1 MKQLLIS
8 LRRTPYQ
15 SLAVFSSLFLTLF
28 LSLLLVFCLNFLY
41 GLLGYVESRPQVTI
55 YFQNEVSETGILKVK
70 NDLEK
75 SGKVESVK
83 YMSKNDAYSLY
94 KQLNKDNPLLLEM
107 VTPDILPA
115 SLEIFAKKPAYLPE
129 IANYLNTVTG
139 KDEVNFQKN
148 VVDKLLSLTSI
159 VRTMSLTFVVF
170 LMGTTII
177 ILMTIT
183 HFKIA
188 LKKEELELLRLM
200 GASARYVR
208 KPFMDQALFLGFIS
222 STVVY
227 SLFGGILFL
236 LYPAMQ
242 GYLSG
247 ITSLIVDIGPY
258 QLTVWPLSLE
268 YAGALYILLT
278 CFGMGIAGL
287 ATYFATRKYLAIQR
301 S

>member
-28 LSLLLVFCLNFLY
+28 LSLLLIFCLNFLY

-55 YFQNEVSETGILKVK
+55 YFQSEASEGSILQVK
-70 NDLEK
+70 SELEK
-75 SGKVESVK
+75 SGKVETVK
-83 YMSKNDAYSLY
+83 YMSKNDAYILY
-94 KQLNKDNPLLLEM
+94 KELNKDNPLLLEM

-115 SLEIFAKKPAYLPE
+115 SLEIFAKKPSYLPE

-139 KDEVNFQKN
+139 KDEVNYQKN

-159 VRTMSLTFVVF
+159 LRTMSLTFFIF
-170 LMGTTII
+170 LMGTTSI
-177 ILMTIT
+177 ILITIT

-188 LKKEELELLRLM
+188 LKKEEIELLRLM
-200 GASARYVR
+200 GASAGYVR
-208 KPFMDQALFLGFIS
+208 KPFMNQSLFLGFIS

-227 SLFGGILFL
+227 SLFGVILFF
-236 LYPAMQ
+236 LYPSMQ
-242 GYLSG
+242 GYLRG
-247 ITSLIVDIGPY
+247 IQSLIVDIGPY
-258 QLTVWPLSLE
+258 QLTIWPISYM
-268 YAGALYILLT
+268 YAVGLYILLT
-278 CFGMGIAGL
+278 TFGMGIAGF
-287 ATYFATRKYLAIQR
+287 ATYFATHKYLTIQR

>member
-8 LRRTPYQ
+8 LRRTPFQ
-15 SLAVFSSLFLTLF
+15 TLAVFSSLFLTLF
-28 LSLLLVFCLNFLY
+28 LSLLLIFCLNFLY

-55 YFQNEVSETGILKVK
+55 YFQNEASEASILKVK
-70 NDLEK
+70 TDLEK

-115 SLEIFAKKPAYLPE
+115 SLEIFAKKPTYLPE
-129 IANYLNTVTG
+129 IANYLNGVTG

-159 VRTMSLTFVVF
+159 VRIMSLAFFIF

-183 HFKIA
+183 HFKVA
-188 LKKEELELLRLM
+188 LKKDEIELLRLM
-200 GASARYVR
+200 GASVSYVR

-227 SLFGGILFL
+227 SLFAGILFL
-236 LYPAMQ
+236 LYPSMQ
-242 GYLSG
+242 GYLRG
-247 ITSLIVDIGPY
+247 IASLFIDIGPY
-258 QLTVWPLSLE
+258 QLTVWPISVM
-268 YAGALYILLT
+268 YAGGLYILLT
-278 CFGMGIAGL
+278 GFGMGIAGI

>member
-1 MKQLLIS
+1 MKQLLTS
-8 LRRTPYQ
+8 LRRTPFQ

-28 LSLLLVFCLNFLY
+28 LSLLLIFCLNFLY

-55 YFQNEVSETGILKVK
+55 YFQNEASEASILKVK

-115 SLEIFAKKPAYLPE
+115 SLEIFAKKPSYLPE
-129 IANYLNTVTG
+129 IANFLNGVTG

-159 VRTMSLTFVVF
+159 LRVMSLGFFIF
-170 LMGTTII
+170 LMTTTII

-183 HFKIA
+183 HFKVA

-200 GASARYVR
+200 GASVEYVR
-208 KPFMDQALFLGFIS
+208 RPFMNQALFLGFVS

-227 SLFGGILFL
+227 LLFAGIIFL
-236 LYPAMQ
+236 MYPSMQ
-242 GYLSG
+242 GYLRG
-247 ITSLIVDIGPY
+247 IPSLLIDLGPY
-258 QLTVWPLSLE
+258 QLSVWPITYI
-268 YAGALYILLT
+268 YAGGLYILLT
-278 CFGMGIAGL
+278 LFGMGIAGA
-287 ATYFATRKYLAIQR
+287 ATYFATQKYLAIQR
-301 S
+301 G

>member
-1 MKQLLIS
+1 MKILLTA

-28 LSLLLVFCLNFLY
+28 LSLLLIFCLNFLH

-55 YFQNEVSETGILKVK
+55 YFQNEASEASILKVK
-70 NDLEK
+70 DDLEK
-75 SGKVESVK
+75 SGKVEAVK

-115 SLEIFAKKPAYLPE
+115 SLEIFAKKPSYLPE
-129 IANYLNTVTG
+129 IASYLNGVTG

-148 VVDKLLSLTSI
+148 VVDKLLSLTSV
-159 VRTMSLTFVVF
+159 VRAMSLAFFIF

-183 HFKIA
+183 HFKVA
-188 LKKEELELLRLM
+188 LKKEEIELLRLM
-200 GASARYVR
+200 GASVEYVR
-208 KPFMDQALFLGFIS
+208 KPFMNQALFLGFIS
-222 STVVY
+222 STIVY
-227 SLFGGILFL
+227 ILFGSILFL
-236 LYPAMQ
+236 IYPSMS

-247 ITSLIVDIGPY
+247 IQSLFIDLGPFK
-258 QLTVWPLSLE
+258 LTVWPISIA
-268 YAGALYILLT
+268 YAGGLYILLT
-278 CFGMGIAGL
+278 LYGMGIAAL
-287 ATYFATRKYLAIQR
+287 ATLFATHKYLAIQR
-301 S
+301 N

>member
-1 MKQLLIS
+1 MRELLTSI
-8 LRRTPYQ
+8 RRTPYQ
-15 SLAVFSSLFLTLF
+15 SMAVFSSLFLTLF

-55 YFQNEVSETGILKVK
+55 YFQNEASEASILTVK

-107 VTPDILPA
+107 VTPDVLPA
-115 SLEIFAKKPAYLPE
+115 SLEIFAKKPTFLPE
-129 IANYLNTVTG
+129 IANYLNTVPG

-159 VRTMSLTFVVF
+159 VRAMSLTFFIF

-183 HFKIA
+183 HFKVA
-188 LKKEELELLRLM
+188 LRKEEIELLRLM
-200 GASARYVR
+200 GASTGYVR
-208 KPFMDQALFLGFIS
+208 KPFMDQALFLGFIAA
-222 STVVY
+222 TIVY
-227 SLFGGILFL
+227 LLFGGILFFI
-236 LYPAMQ
+236 YPSMH

-247 ITSLIVDIGPY
+247 IQSLFIDVGPY
-258 QLTVWPLSLE
+258 QLTVWPISIE
-268 YAGALYILLT
+268 YGAGLYILLVS
-278 CFGMGIAGL
+278 FGMGIASL
-287 ATYFATRKYLAIQR
+287 ATYFATHKYLTIQR

>member
-55 YFQNEVSETGILKVK
+55 YFQNETTESNILKVK
-70 NDLEK
+70 DDLEK

-107 VTPDILPA
+107 VTADILPA
-115 SLEIFAKKPAYLPE
+115 SLEIFAKKPSYLPE
-129 IANYLNTVTG
+129 IANFLNTVTG
-139 KDEVNFQKN
+139 KDEVNFQKS
-148 VVDKLLSLTSI
+148 VVDKLLSLTSV
-159 VRTMSLTFVVF
+159 VRTMSLAFFIF

-183 HFKIA
+183 HFKVA
-188 LKKEELELLRLM
+188 LKKDEIELLRLM
-200 GASARYVR
+200 GASAQYVR
-208 KPFMDQALFLGFIS
+208 KPFMNQALFLGFIS

-227 SLFGGILFL
+227 LLFGGILFII
-236 LYPAMQ
+236 YPSMQ
-242 GYLSG
+242 GYLRG
-247 ITSLIVDIGPY
+247 IESLFVDIGPY
-258 QLTVWPLSLE
+258 QLTVWPLSAV
-268 YAGALYILLT
+268 YAGGLYVLLT
-278 CFGMGIAGL
+278 VFGMGIAGM
-287 ATYFATRKYLAIQR
+287 ATYFAMRKYISIQR

>member
-28 LSLLLVFCLNFLY
+28 LSLLLIFCLNFLY

-55 YFQNEVSETGILKVK
+55 YFQNEASEASIMKVK

-75 SGKVESVK
+75 SGKVEAVK
-83 YMSKNDAYSLY
+83 YMSKNDAFSLY

-115 SLEIFAKKPAYLPE
+115 SLEIFAKKPTYLPE
-129 IANYLNTVTG
+129 IANYLNGITG

-148 VVDKLLSLTSI
+148 VVDKLLSLTSV
-159 VRTMSLTFVVF
+159 VRTMSLAFFTF

-177 ILMTIT
+177 IVMTIT
-183 HFKIA
+183 HFKVA
-188 LKKEELELLRLM
+188 LKKEEIELLRLM
-200 GASARYVR
+200 GASVEYVR
-208 KPFMDQALFLGFIS
+208 RPFMNQAVFLGFIS

-227 SLFGGILFL
+227 TLFGGVLFFI
-236 LYPAMQ
+236 YPSMQ

-247 ITSLIVDIGPY
+247 IQSLFVDIGPY
-258 QLTVWPLSLE
+258 QLTVWPISIW
-268 YAGALYILLT
+268 YAGGLYILLT
-278 CFGMGIAGL
+278 SFGMGIAAL
-287 ATYFATRKYLAIQR
+287 ATTFATRKYLTIQR

>member
-28 LSLLLVFCLNFLY
+28 LSLLLIFCLNFLY

-55 YFQNEVSETGILKVK
+55 YFQNETSESSILKVK
-70 NDLEK
+70 TDLEK

-83 YMSKNDAYSLY
+83 YISKNDAFSLY

-115 SLEIFAKKPAYLPE
+115 SLEIFAKKPTYLPE
-129 IANYLNTVTG
+129 IATYLNTVIG

-159 VRTMSLTFVVF
+159 LRTISLAFFVF
-170 LMGTTII
+170 LMSTTII

-183 HFKIA
+183 HFKVA
-188 LKKEELELLRLM
+188 LKKDELELLRLM
-200 GASARYVR
+200 GASTGYVR
-208 KPFMDQALFLGFIS
+208 KPFMDQAVFLGFIS

-227 SLFGGILFL
+227 SLFAGILFL
-236 LYPAMQ
+236 IYPSLE
-242 GYLSG
+242 GYLRG
-247 ITSLIVDIGPY
+247 IQSLLVDIGPY
-258 QLTVWPLSLE
+258 QLTVWPITYI
-268 YAGALYILLT
+268 YAGGLFLLLT
-278 CFGMGIAGL
+278 LFGMGIAAL
-287 ATYFATRKYLAIQR
+287 ATYFATRKYLTIQR

>member
-28 LSLLLVFCLNFLY
+28 LSLLLIFCLNFLY

-55 YFQNEVSETGILKVK
+55 YFQNEASETSILKVK
-70 NDLEK
+70 SDLEK
-75 SGKVESVK
+75 SGKVESIK
-83 YMSKNDAYSLY
+83 YMSKNDAYALY

-115 SLEIFAKKPAYLPE
+115 SLEIYAKKPTYLPE
-129 IANYLNTVTG
+129 IASYLNTVTG
-139 KDEVNFQKN
+139 KDEVNYQKN
-148 VVDKLLSLTSI
+148 VVDKLLSLTSV
-159 VRTMSLTFVVF
+159 VRTMSFAFVVF

-183 HFKIA
+183 HFKVA
-188 LKKEELELLRLM
+188 LKKEEIELLRLM
-200 GASARYVR
+200 GASVGYVR
-208 KPFMDQALFLGFIS
+208 KPFMDQALFLGFFS

-227 SLFGGILFL
+227 LLFGGILFF
-236 LYPAMQ
+236 LYPFIQ

-247 ITSLIVDIGPY
+247 IQSLFIDIGPY

-268 YAGALYILLT
+268 YAGGLYVLLT
-278 CFGMGIAGL
+278 GFGMGIAGV
-287 ATYFATRKYLAIQR
+287 ATYFATHKYLAIQR
-301 S
+301 G

>member
-1 MKQLLIS
+1 MKELLTS

-15 SLAVFSSLFLTLF
+15 SLAVFFSLFLTLF

-55 YFQNEVSETGILKVK
+55 YFQNEASEANILKVK
-70 NDLEK
+70 DDLEK

-83 YMSKNDAYSLY
+83 YMSKNDAYNLY

-115 SLEIFAKKPAYLPE
+115 SLEIFAKKPTYLPE

-159 VRTMSLTFVVF
+159 VRTMSLAFFIF

-183 HFKIA
+183 HFKVA
-188 LKKEELELLRLM
+188 LRKDEIELLRLM
-200 GASARYVR
+200 GASVGYVR

-222 STVVY
+222 ATIVY
-227 SLFGGILFL
+227 SLFAGILFL
-236 LYPAMQ
+236 LYPSMQ

-247 ITSLIVDIGPY
+247 IQSLFVEIGPY
-258 QLTVWPLSLE
+258 QLTVWPISLE
-268 YAGALYILLT
+268 YAAGLYILLAG
-278 CFGMGIAGL
+278 FGMGIAAL
-287 ATYFATRKYLAIQR
+287 ATYFATHKYLAIQR

>member
-1 MKQLLIS
+1 MKELLIS

-28 LSLLLVFCLNFLY
+28 LSLLLIFCLNFLY

-55 YFQNEVSETGILKVK
+55 YFQNETTESNIMGVK

-75 SGKVESVK
+75 TGMVESVK
-83 YMSKNDAYSLY
+83 YISKNDAYALY

-115 SLEIFAKKPAYLPE
+115 SLEIFAKKPEYLPQ
-129 IANYLNTVTG
+129 IADKLNRVTG

-159 VRTMSLTFVVF
+159 VRAMSLTFFIF
-170 LMGTTII
+170 LMVTTII

-183 HFKIA
+183 HFKVA
-188 LKKEELELLRLM
+188 LKKEEIELLRLM
-200 GASARYVR
+200 GASAKYVR
-208 KPFMDQALFLGFIS
+208 RPFMHQAIFLGFIS
-222 STVVY
+222 ATVVY
-227 SLFGGILFL
+227 GIFAGILFV
-236 LYPAMQ
+236 LYPSMQ
-242 GYLSG
+242 GYLRG
-247 ITSLIVDIGPY
+247 ILSLFIEFGPY
-258 QLTVWPLSLE
+258 KLVVWPISPL
-268 YAGALYILLT
+268 YAGTLYIVLT
-278 CFGMGIAGL
+278 LFGMGIAGV
-287 ATYFATRKYLAIQR
+287 ATYFATHKYLSIQR

>member
-1 MKQLLIS
+1 MKQLLTS
-8 LRRTPYQ
+8 LRRTPFQ

-28 LSLLLVFCLNFLY
+28 LSLLLIFCLNFLY

-55 YFQNEVSETGILKVK
+55 YFQNETSEASILSVK

-75 SGKVESVK
+75 SGKVEAVK

-115 SLEIFAKKPAYLPE
+115 SLEIFAKKPTYLPE
-129 IANYLNTVTG
+129 IANYLNGVTG

-159 VRTMSLTFVVF
+159 VRTMSLAFFVF

-183 HFKIA
+183 HFKVA
-188 LKKEELELLRLM
+188 LKKEEIELLRLM
-200 GASARYVR
+200 GASMNYVR
-208 KPFMDQALFLGFIS
+208 RPFMNQALFLGFVS

-227 SLFGGILFL
+227 ALFGGILFII
-236 LYPAMQ
+236 YPSIQ
-242 GYLSG
+242 GYLRG
-247 ITSLIVDIGPY
+247 IQSLFVDIGPY
-258 QLTVWPLSLE
+258 QLTVWPLSFL
-268 YAGALYILLT
+268 YAGGLYVLLT
-278 CFGMGIAGL
+278 GFGMGIAGL
-287 ATYFATRKYLAIQR
+287 ATYIATRKYLAIQR

>member
-28 LSLLLVFCLNFLY
+28 LSLLLIFCINFLY

-55 YFQNEVSETGILKVK
+55 YFQNEASEANILKVK
-70 NDLEK
+70 DDLEK

-83 YMSKNDAYSLY
+83 YMSKNDAFALY

-115 SLEIFAKKPAYLPE
+115 SLEIFAKKPTYLPE
-129 IANYLNTVTG
+129 IANYLNSVTG

-159 VRTMSLTFVVF
+159 VRTMSLAFFIF

-183 HFKIA
+183 HFKVA
-188 LKKEELELLRLM
+188 LKKDELELLRLM
-200 GASARYVR
+200 GASAGYVR

-227 SLFGGILFL
+227 LLFGGIVLL
-236 LYPAMQ
+236 LYSSMQ
-242 GYLSG
+242 GYLRG
-247 ITSLIVDIGPY
+247 IPSLFIDIGPY
-258 QLTVWPLSLE
+258 QLTVWPLSVA
-268 YAGALYILLT
+268 YAGGLYVLLT
-278 CFGMGIAGL
+278 LFGMGIAGL
-287 ATYFATRKYLAIQR
+287 ATYFATHKYLAIQR
-301 S
+301 G

>member
-8 LRRTPYQ
+8 LRRTPFQ

-28 LSLLLVFCLNFLY
+28 LSLLLIFCLNFLY

-55 YFQNEVSETGILKVK
+55 YFQNETTEASILNVK

-115 SLEIFAKKPAYLPE
+115 SLEIFAKKPTYLPE
-129 IANYLNTVTG
+129 IANYLNGVTG

-159 VRTMSLTFVVF
+159 VRIMSLAFFIF
-170 LMGTTII
+170 LMSTTII

-183 HFKIA
+183 HFKVA
-188 LKKEELELLRLM
+188 LKKEEIELLRLM
-200 GASARYVR
+200 GASTGYVR
-208 KPFMDQALFLGFIS
+208 KPFMNQALFLGFVS

-227 SLFGGILFL
+227 ILFGGVLFL
-236 LYPAMQ
+236 IYPSIQ
-242 GYLSG
+242 GYLRG
-247 ITSLIVDIGPY
+247 IQSLFVDIGPY
-258 QLTVWPLSLE
+258 QLTVWPLSFL
-268 YAGALYILLT
+268 YAGGLYVLLT
-278 CFGMGIAGL
+278 AFGMGIAGL

>member
-55 YFQNEVSETGILKVK
+55 YFQNETTESSILKVK
-70 NDLEK
+70 DDLEK

-107 VTPDILPA
+107 VTADILPA
-115 SLEIFAKKPAYLPE
+115 SLEIFAKKPSYLPE
-129 IANYLNTVTG
+129 IANFLNTVTG
-139 KDEVNFQKN
+139 KDEVNFQKS
-148 VVDKLLSLTSI
+148 VVDKLLSLTSV
-159 VRTMSLTFVVF
+159 VRTMSLAFFIF
-170 LMGTTII
+170 LMSTTII

-183 HFKIA
+183 HFKVA
-188 LKKEELELLRLM
+188 LKKDEIELLRLM
-200 GASARYVR
+200 GASATYVR
-208 KPFMDQALFLGFIS
+208 KPFMNQALFLGFIS

-227 SLFGGILFL
+227 LLFAGILFIM
-236 LYPAMQ
+236 YPSMQ
-242 GYLSG
+242 GYLRG
-247 ITSLIVDIGPY
+247 IETLFVDIGPY
-258 QLTVWPLSLE
+258 QLTVWPLSVV
-268 YAGALYILLT
+268 YAGGLYVLLT
-278 CFGMGIAGL
+278 VFGMGIAGM
-287 ATYFATRKYLAIQR
+287 ATYFAMRKYITIQR